1 LPLFTR
7 YIPVIPACLI
17 KIDRD
22 MNPIRD
28 KNGFCVRCDFN
39 EKGLLVGIIG
49 NSSKSEYSGYANNND
64 ATNKKIIENLF
75 KKGQKGFNSGI
86 N

>member
-1 LPLFTR
+1 
-7 YIPVIPACLI
+7 
-17 KIDRD
+17 

-49 NSSKSEYSGYANNND
+49 NSTKSEYSGYANNND

-75 KKGQKGFNSGI
+75 KIGQKGFNSGI